1 MRSEF
6 VPIKK
11 IWLKRF
17 RSILGARIGLENPL
31 FLVGK
36 NGAGK
41 SNVLKALEFLS
52 ECMTA
57 PLGAVFNNQGGIEAV
72 RYRSGTQSRPP
83 NMAVR
88 VDFEF
93 SNGGRSS
100 GWYAFE
106 IRAKE
111 GYEFDVVREKCVV
124 RTGGQQSWFDRSH
137 GAFTTSVPSVEPAVD
152 PQALLLPL
160 IGGTPQFAPVTR
172 GLSGIR
178 VFSIQ
183 PRAIL
188 ELQDPDSGAI
198 LKPDGSNLASVLK
211 SLSKEEGKMERL
223 CELLRT
229 VVPGTATV
237 RPIKHGKK
245 LSLEFRQEWTEDNGS
260 TSNRIKGLNK
270 RTIAHEAFSM
280 SDGTLRTLGILTAF
294 LQHNRPTLVGLE
306 EPEAN
311 IHPEALSSILEMIR
325 SFSRDTQ
332 VLVTTQSPELL
343 DAKWIEPENL
353 RVVSWEKGVTHVLP
367 LGESAVSTLR
377 DHLMGAGEL
386 LRSNGL
392 RPVDFFDDAEDLNQ
406 LELFA
411 DSPI

>member
-6 VPIKK
+6 VPIRKL
-11 IWLKRF
+11 WLKRF
-17 RSILGARIGLENPL
+17 RSILAARLGFENPL

-52 ECMTA
+52 ECMTT

-72 RYRSGTQSRPP
+72 RHRSGTKSRPP

-88 VDFEF
+88 VDFDF
-93 SNGGRSS
+93 RNGGRSA

-111 GYEFDVVREKCVV
+111 SYEFDVVREKCVV
-124 RTGGQQSWFDRSH
+124 QTGGQLSWFDRFH
-137 GAFTTSVPSVEPAVD
+137 GSVTTSVPSIEPAVN

-160 IGGTPQFAPVTR
+160 MGGTAQFAPVTR

-183 PRAIL
+183 PKAIL
-188 ELQDPDSGAI
+188 ELQDPDSGSI
-198 LKPDGSNLASVLK
+198 LKADGSNLASVLK
-211 SLSKEEGKMERL
+211 SLSKDEEKMERL
-223 CELLRT
+223 CELLCT

-245 LSLEFRQEWTEDNGS
+245 LSLEFRQEWSENGGPRGKS
-260 TSNRIKGLNK
+260 RRAASK
-270 RTIAHEAFSM
+270 RTVAHGAFSM

-294 LQHNRPTLVGLE
+294 LQPNRSTLVGLE
-306 EPEAN
+306 EPEST

-332 VLVTTQSPELL
+332 VLVTTHSPELL

-353 RVVSWEKGVTHVLP
+353 RVVSWDKGMTQVLP
-367 LGESAVSTLR
+367 LGEASVAALR

-386 LRSNGL
+386 LRSNAL
-392 RPVDFFDDAEDLNQ
+392 HPVDFFADAQDPNQ
-406 LELFA
+406 MELFA
-411 DSPI
+411 DATP

>member
-1 MRSEF
+1 MRSDF
-6 VPIKK
+6 VPIKRL
-11 IWLKRF
+11 WLKRF
-17 RSILGARIGLENPL
+17 RSILAARLGFENPL

-52 ECMTA
+52 ECMTT
-57 PLGAVFNNQGGIEAV
+57 PLGTVFNNQGGIEAV
-72 RYRSGTQSRPP
+72 RHRSGTQSRPP

-93 SNGGRSS
+93 PNGACGS

-111 GYEFDVVREKCVV
+111 GYEFDVVREKCLVQA
-124 RTGGQQSWFDRSH
+124 GGQLSWFDRSH
-137 GAFTTSVPSVEPAVD
+137 GSLTTSLPSIEPAVD

-160 IGGTPQFAPVTR
+160 MGGTPQFAPVTR

-183 PRAIL
+183 PKAIL
-188 ELQDPDSGAI
+188 ELQDPDSGSM

-211 SLSKEEGKMERL
+211 SLSKDEGKMERL
-223 CELLRT
+223 CELLRA

-245 LSLEFRQEWTEDNGS
+245 LSLEFRQEWSENGGALGRSRRS
-260 TSNRIKGLNK
+260 TSK
-270 RTIAHEAFSM
+270 RTVAHEAFSM

-294 LQHNRPTLVGLE
+294 LQPNRPTLVGLE
-306 EPEAN
+306 EPEST
-311 IHPEALSSILEMIR
+311 IHPEALSSSLEMIR

-332 VLVTTQSPELL
+332 VLVTTHSPELL

-353 RVVSWEKGVTHVLP
+353 RVVSWDKGVTQVLP
-367 LGESAVSTLR
+367 LGESSVSSLR

-386 LRSNGL
+386 LRSNAL
-392 RPVDFFDDAEDLNQ
+392 HPVDFFADAQDPNQ
-406 LELFA
+406 MELFA
-411 DSPI
+411 DSTP